1 MVNHNEES
9 TWRIATSGLV
19 ALLLAFLFAFV
30 GVAWVVIPHDA
41 PIEPLLMPLLIVLA
55 VALLTVLGMIVHRS
69 VKSGDTLRG
78 HSWTLAQASD
88 CRSARRSRAQLPP
101 SGSSTRTRLRASPRF

>member
-19 ALLLAFLFAFV
+19 ALLLALLFAFV

-55 VALLTVLGMIVHRS
+55 VALLTVLGMIVHRN
-69 VKSGDTLRG
+69 VKSGDTLRVIPE
-78 HSWTLAQASD
+78 HSPRPAIV
-88 CRSARRSRAQLPP
+88 ARRAARALNC
-101 SGSSTRTRLRASPRF
+101 RRADRARELV